1 MLRDTRLES
10 CHIIVAFNI
19 LLLLI
24 SLKKAR
30 RQSTNNNGKNKE
42 KSHRNTKIEET
53 TDFKN
58 SAPLKTS
65 FCSSF
70 CECVVHFSFKS
81 RFYFLMR
88 CQQKLLNNLNQ
99 NEKCNCKRSEK

>member
-30 RQSTNNNGKNKE
+30 RQSTKNNNGKNKE

-58 SAPLKTS
+58 SAPLKTGL
-65 FCSSF
+65 CSSF
-70 CECVVHFSFKS
+70 LVCVVHF
-81 RFYFLMR
+81 FLWMR